1 MCDLPVCRE
10 LLACCAS
17 ELLGGVH
24 GPKEA
29 GRNTKRSQRNYES
42 YPFQFEGIPLNVNL
56 NPALMAQPGS
66 DIDYQHRILMV
77 HLGTSEYSG
86 YQGLTAAAAA
96 AAAAVHGAVKNRCDC
111 LLCGSSVLSE
121 RANRM

>member
-1 MCDLPVCRE
+1 MCMDL
-10 LLACCAS
+10 
-17 ELLGGVH
+17 
-24 GPKEA
+24 
-29 GRNTKRSQRNYES
+29 KRQEGTPNVANERNYES

-56 NPALMAQPGS
+56 NPALMAQLGS

-86 YQGLTAAAAA
+86 CQGLTAAAAA